1 MTPDDP
7 KQSCNIQCGFD
18 VYRLVPFKM
27 RNQSQFILLCGVR
40 PTYNKCFI
48 TAIFPLNIRII
59 SYTPAYSIP
68 RNKRRNRAASFFF
81 FFYFSWRKSPFS
93 LVFSVAFLLGVK
105 AISAIHVMG
114 INGGRLP
121 IRADQHIWFPP
132 FNYHPNRS
140 LSKFSVLPKA

>member
-1 MTPDDP
+1 MNEKDKKTLDAEISTILQQKPHGIIWDDP

-59 SYTPAYSIP
+59 SYTPAYSIVVCAG
-68 RNKRRNRAASFFF
+68 RSH
-81 FFYFSWRKSPFS
+81 
-93 LVFSVAFLLGVK
+93 
-105 AISAIHVMG
+105 ISKE
-114 INGGRLP
+114 
-121 IRADQHIWFPP
+121 Q
-132 FNYHPNRS
+132 
-140 LSKFSVLPKA
+140 KKK